1 MAASTPT
8 VAELRAA
15 LGIGSLYSDAVVEE
29 VCQSAQDIVFSYLW
43 VNALNNSGHSNTA
56 STGTLYF
63 DQSIYGVFYVG
74 ETVVISGNGNKHNGS
89 KTLTGVGERTITY
102 AITGNNNTP
111 APFHPVNPYG
121 LVSAET
127 YVDYTT
133 VPAVNEAALMVA
145 VDIWQSRQASNST
158 SITPDFQPSPWR
170 MSASLIA
177 KVRGLLAPY
186 LSPNSLV
193 G

>member
-1 MAASTPT
+1 MPASMPT
-8 VAELRAA
+8 IAELRSA
-15 LGIGSLYSDAVVEE
+15 LGIGTLYTDAVVDEA
-29 VCQSAQDIVFSYLW
+29 CQSAQDIVLSYLW
-43 VNALNNSGHSNTA
+43 FNNYNIVARECT
-56 STGTLYF
+56 TTLGTVYTDVKHNLR
-63 DQSIYGVFYVG
+63 VG
-74 ETVVISGNGNKHNGS
+74 DTVAIENVKAHFNGNK
-89 KTLTGVGERTITY
+89 TITKVTDY
-102 AITGNNNTP
+102 SIS
-111 APFHPVNPYG
+111 FVISHSSSEEKHEVIPYG
-121 LVSAET
+121 TIVAYT
-127 YVDYTT
+127 AVDYLT

-158 SITPDFQPSPWR
+158 TLTADFQPSPWR

>member
-1 MAASTPT
+1 MAATTPT
-8 VAELRAA
+8 VAELRSA
-15 LGIGSLYSDAVVEE
+15 LGIGTLYTDAVVDE
-29 VCQSAQDIVFSYLW
+29 VCQSAQDIVLSYLW
-43 VNALNNSGHSNTA
+43 YNNYSAVARECTTTVGKLYTDKVHNMKVGDTVNIENVAAH
-56 STGTLYF
+56 Y
-63 DQSIYGVFYVG
+63 
-74 ETVVISGNGNKHNGS
+74 NGS
-89 KTLTGVGERTITY
+89 KVITAKTDYSISFTISHVTSEVKHDV
-102 AITGNNNTP
+102 I
-111 APFHPVNPYG
+111 PYG
-121 LVSAET
+121 VIKAT
-127 YVDYTT
+127 TAVDYEA
-133 VPAVNEAALMVA
+133 VPAINEAALMVA

>member
-1 MAASTPT
+1 MAATTPT
-8 VAELRAA
+8 VAELRSV

-43 VNALNNSGHSNTA
+43 VNGLNNSGHSNTTN
-56 STGTLYF
+56 TGTLYF

-74 ETVVISGNGNKHNGS
+74 QTVTISGNGSKHNGS

-102 AITGNNNTP
+102 AITGNNNTA

-121 LVSAET
+121 FVAAET

-133 VPAVNEAALMVA
+133 VAAVNEAAIMVA